1 VTRIYDKL
9 DWHAQAA
16 VEAGEP
22 LENAF
27 THIGLFL
34 TWLIRHD
41 LHDTMLIH
49 AEWADAVKAGEMT
62 GSDLASALDEALVAD
77 AMTDDGRHFADS
89 YYDTYLSDYD
99 TCFKGSAP
107 YSIPDDSASYARI
120 APAIDRA
127 YAAWVDSG
135 RPAPQVSEPKDN
147 SELGGEPGEFEG
159 EIGMLVS
166 DIPDPH
172 ESRELEALIPA
183 DLTDSPMRVS
193 SVRGTYWG
201 DSLLNQALR
210 RLGMRP
216 ADCLIANGIAGEGPD
231 VVTITLY
238 SVPAAPA
245 SQLDSEF
252 QNVIHRPTREPW
264 QLRELGG
271 HRVHFATGLDFCA
284 SFWANDGLVVHVS
297 ASTPHRL
304 EAVALK
310 MASLLA

>member
-135 RPAPQVSEPKDN
+135 RPAPQVSDRKDN

-216 ADCLIANGIAGEGPD
+216 ADCLIANGIAGRGPTSSQSRCTRSRPPPLHNLTASFRTSFI
-231 VVTITLY
+231 VRRVSPGNCGNSAVTAFI
-238 SVPAAPA
+238 SRRVWIFAPA
-245 SQLDSEF
+245 SG
-252 QNVIHRPTREPW
+252 RT
-264 QLRELGG
+264 
-271 HRVHFATGLDFCA
+271 TGSSC
-284 SFWANDGLVVHVS
+284 
-297 ASTPHRL
+297 
-304 EAVALK
+304 
-310 MASLLA
+310 M